1 MTTSKKTIKLREI
14 CHSRS
19 GDKRDT
25 GNGGLIVYDKKHYD
39 WIVKHVTA
47 ERVREWFQD
56 NVKGRVERFELPG
69 IGALNFILY
78 EALDG
83 GASRSLII
91 DPYGKA
97 LSAVLLDMEIP
108 APTTAPE

>member
-1 MTTSKKTIKLREI
+1 MAKKIKLREI

-19 GDKRDT
+19 GDKRDI
-25 GNGGLIVYDKKHYD
+25 GNVGLVVYDRKHYD
-39 WIVKHVTA
+39 WIREHVTA
-47 ERVREWFQD
+47 DRVREWFKES
-56 NVKGRVERFELPG
+56 VHGKVERFELPG
-69 IGALNFILY
+69 IGALNFVMY

-97 LSAVLLDMEIP
+97 LSAVLLDMEIAPPP
-108 APTTAPE
+108 A